1 MRTLTRLGTC
11 TAAIALAISPVTPFE
26 IVRAVAEGTTRVPF
40 QSDLRRCDFSL
51 ITIAPS
57 EEHPRLGSGS
67 AVIHVAGSR
76 VIAEVHFFDQP
87 SPNTHFDVGLIQEP
101 RPAPV
106 TCGPGAPGTAY
117 TGLDTD
123 GAANGTAT
131 VQDTIRPGTTGV
143 WVMVSRPNGNSQDP
157 AEFYTSGFLVPVSS

>member
-1 MRTLTRLGTC
+1 MRTATRLGTWA
-11 TAAIALAISPVTPFE
+11 AAITVAISPVTTLA
-26 IVRAVAEGTTRVPF
+26 IGTAAAEGTTRVPL

-51 ITIAPS
+51 ATTAPL
-57 EEHPRLGSGS
+57 EERPRLGSGS

-76 VIAEVHFFDQP
+76 VIAEVHLFDQP

-101 RPAPV
+101 RPSSA
-106 TCGPGAPGTAY
+106 TCGPGAPGAAF

-131 VQDTIRPGTTGV
+131 VQDAIRPGTTGV
-143 WVMVSRPNGNSQDP
+143 WVIVERPNAFSQDP